1 MIYSTFDSGNYFVIP
16 GSPAEVWEVD
26 NFIASHRDSPR
37 VKMGYGP
44 DDFVIA
50 LVRSQFLYKGLWL
63 EHALILQALL
73 PLVAEFPVDNNSN
86 SHLKIIIISG
96 NSANNYSVAVEVWLC
111 MHVDFGL
118 NSICG

>member
-1 MIYSTFDSGNYFVIP
+1 MIYSALDSGNYFVIP

-26 NFIASHRDSPR
+26 NFMASHTDSPR
-37 VKMGYGP
+37 VNMGYGP

-73 PLVAEFPVDNNSN
+73 PLVADFPGDNNFN
-86 SHLKIIIISG
+86 SHLKIIITSG
-96 NSANNYSVAVEVWLC
+96 NSPNNYSMAVEVSFAY
-111 MHVDFGL
+111 M
-118 NSICG
+118 